1 MSRSPTVRKP
11 ESTASIGFD
20 PCGHQKDFRAAGFS
34 ALTGRGCMTRHNV
47 FANEFNGK
55 GLFDLQS
62 GSASITSDISTFGG
76 SFKLGNNTGLTVT
89 SDAEKLS
96 LNVEGTKMS
105 AFTFNGTGETAAQ
118 LAFTNA
124 SFAGTANFTKADIS
138 GSEYAA
144 GNSTLVLNQGA
155 SYTADTT
162 GLKLGGLTANDGS
175 KLVFTSSALPGT
187 SATANVLSVSG
198 NIALNATSTVDVAGG
213 IIGNLTQEAGQGNLL
228 EQDDNLSHAITLATA
243 GNVTGTANAQ
253 LTVDGK
259 KVESE
264 LQTFAIGEDAVGTYG
279 YKLSGADNKLSVTY
293 GLTKLSVNAGK
304 TVTLGQKG
312 NGDATLDAQVTGQGG
327 LTIDTAK
334 EVVLANKD
342 NDYTG
347 ATNVNEGNLKAEAG
361 ALGQTSS
368 LNVAKESTVTLNGA
382 QSGIQALNVAGTLA
396 VANGALT
403 VNGSNNSV
411 AKLTVAEAGSLTGSG
426 SLTLTG
432 EGSEIKGANE
442 GFSGDVS
449 LDAGST
455 TVIDNAQG
463 LGSGA
468 VALEGNLTAQGA
480 SGTFANVLT
489 GSGTFALTQA
499 SSLTLTNGTGFA
511 GTFDLGTDEGSKLTL
526 ESESGFELAS
536 TVTGNGDLKV
546 AANGGVFTI
555 GNAGQLQDFSGVL
568 TLSNAVFTVNEM
580 VAGKN
585 LTAVD
590 ASQLTISGAQKLGNF
605 SVNGAKL
612 DFTGAT
618 APGTDGLADSRL
630 EVDTLRKDGVNQ
642 IVVDK
647 SLLVNANPGDAAG
660 KLGLTAQD
668 VIAESKSTDITTVLI
683 SAANGVTG
691 EGTFQLVDKDGNEI
705 RTNADQTFGI
715 SNAAGT
721 EEVAKGTYG
730 YGVSTAGSNVGIA
743 WQLKEVSILDGKT
756 LVLSTQ
762 EGEDST
768 LSAKLSG
775 NGGFTAQ
782 SGSVTLAAEN
792 SYTGITTVNQGAEIV
807 VTNDKSLGNTTGLRN
822 SGTVSMADRN
832 VTVAGATEN
841 SGTINIGMGTLTT
854 DAYTGVK
861 GSVLAIGA
869 NVTADKTENGKLVVT
884 GAATGTSRVDLTFT
898 DTSVGRAVT
907 GIDIAQ
913 LGAGSDLT
921 LELNES
927 IKVGDYYYRLMK
939 TEDGSRYYVVGS
951 LTDGGTTA
959 MTTSQLM
966 TPENGSRA
974 ALAFMN
980 QRAFDFGLNSH
991 IGEKTYV
998 DPVTGQV
1005 KKTSLWLV
1013 QTGTWDKMD
1022 DASGQLK
1029 NDGHM
1034 FTTNLGGDVYAWNT
1048 GRGRVSVGLM
1058 GGWADG
1064 SYDVDS
1070 NVTGLKADADFDGWS
1085 LGAYAAWQHA
1095 GESGLFANAQIRWND
1110 FTNEV
1115 KGQGLEKEKYDASGI
1130 SLGVEA
1136 GWNQRLWT
1144 AAAANGSRSKAWDV
1158 TPFVRVTWSDVSADD
1173 HTDAYGQRFTVEGDG
1188 NVAFTLGARTSFE
1201 LGSKGQTPR
1210 FADPIVRVFAEGAW
1224 VHNTQTFESKVVNAN
1239 GSSTAEFGI
1248 DNYGQ
1253 FRVGV
1258 EGEFTKNF
1266 QLWGDV
1272 NYEAGTDSYS
1282 STGFTLGAKYVF

>member
-1 MSRSPTVRKP
+1 
-11 ESTASIGFD
+11 
-20 PCGHQKDFRAAGFS
+20 
-34 ALTGRGCMTRHNV
+34 MTRHNV

-105 AFTFNGTGETAAQ
+105 AFTFNGTGETTAQ

-511 GTFDLGTDEGSKLTL
+511 GTFDLGTDEGSKLT
-526 ESESGFELAS
+526 
-536 TVTGNGDLKV
+536 
-546 AANGGVFTI
+546 
-555 GNAGQLQDFSGVL
+555 
-568 TLSNAVFTVNEM
+568 
-580 VAGKN
+580 
-585 LTAVD
+585 
-590 ASQLTISGAQKLGNF
+590 ISGAQKLGNF

-756 LVLSTQ
+756 LALSTQ